1 MALVG
6 LQGITDTTSQ
16 KSANAENVLE
26 GQAPFC
32 YNFSAK
38 DVCTI
43 NFTVF
48 FYLYL

>member
-6 LQGITDTTSQ
+6 LHDITDTTSQ
-16 KSANAENVLE
+16 KSASEENVLE

-38 DVCTI
+38 DV
-43 NFTVF
+43 
-48 FYLYL
+48 